1 MATNEEMVLKL
12 MQNVSDEL
20 EGLSAKISELEQAK
34 EKNEEFLDRQ
44 KKLLAENIN
53 ATSEAFTAVLEKNP
67 PIVNQTRNSKY
78 VLFGKDTP
86 LLSKLLLF
94 VIAFCLICI
103 PIFKYVPSYL
113 NEKSELKEE
122 RDNYKLFY
130 DYVFFNAFE
139 NRKTTHNEILQTL
152 NEIKAGDS
160 TYTNYVERLK
170 NQYKTHLKKENL
182 KAELQKLEE

>member
-20 EGLSAKISELEQAK
+20 EGLSAKISELDQSN
-34 EKNEEFLDRQ
+34 EKNEEFLAKQ
-44 KKLLAENIN
+44 KKLLAENIY
-53 ATSEAFTAVLEKNP
+53 ATSEAFTEVLVKNP
-67 PIVNQTRNSKY
+67 PIVNQTHNSQY

-86 LLSKLLLF
+86 FSSKLLLF
-94 VIAFCLICI
+94 LIAFCLLSI
-103 PIFKYVPSYL
+103 PVIKYIPPYL
-113 NEKSELKEE
+113 NEKSDLKEE

-139 NRKTTHNEILQTL
+139 NKKTTPNEVLQTL

-160 TYTNYVERLK
+160 TYTKYVERLK
-170 NQYKTHLKKENL
+170 NHYKIHLKKEKL
-182 KAELQKLEE
+182 KAELQKLEK